1 MITEVQL
8 ERSTATADTARLP
21 APLDLRLSLL
31 SAGDMG
37 PSGGPNPRR
46 DAWLQRQG
54 VAPHKTA
61 LRHQT
66 HSRRVAIVNPQTVV
80 DYHYEADG
88 MLCADAGVSLAVTVA
103 DCMPIF
109 VWDRLRGVR
118 AALHSG
124 WKGTGIVAVALDL
137 LHAEWGSEAA
147 DLEVVLGPCI
157 GACCYR
163 VERARALEFG
173 ARWGDNTVRR
183 DAAGAA
189 YLDLRAANRAILFER
204 GVRSLTEVNEC
215 TVCSRDLGS
224 YRRQGAG
231 SFVRMLAIAVGE
243 ANSYE

>member
-8 ERSTATADTARLP
+8 ERSTTTADTARLP

-46 DAWLQRQG
+46 DAWLRRQG
-54 VAPHKTA
+54 VAPQRTA

-66 HSRRVAIVNPQTVV
+66 HSRRVVIVNPQTVL
-80 DYHYEADG
+80 DYHCEADG
-88 MLCADAGVSLAVTVA
+88 IVCADADVSLALTVA

-109 VWDRLRGVR
+109 VWDRRSGVR

-137 LHAEWGSEAA
+137 LHAEWGSVPT

-163 VERARALEFG
+163 VDRARALEFG
-173 ARWGDNTVRR
+173 ERWGDNTVRS

-189 YLDLRAANRAILFER
+189 YLDLRAANRAILCRR
-204 GVRSLTEVNEC
+204 GVRRITQVNDC

-243 ANSYE
+243 DNSYE